1 MAINKPRI
9 LYVEDDKDAREVLVL
24 MLERENYD
32 VVATASVERGLKL
45 VEKQKFSLYI
55 IDTRLP
61 DGSGVE
67 ICKAIRQID
76 AETPIL
82 FYSAA
87 AHDTD
92 RNLAMDA
99 GAQAYLVKPAQSYEL
114 FNTIARLITP
124 AR

>member
-1 MAINKPRI
+1 MANHKARI
-9 LYVEDDKDAREVLVL
+9 LYIEDDKDTRELVVL

-32 VVATASVERGLKL
+32 VVATASVETGLRL

-61 DGSGVE
+61 DGSGVD

-76 AETPIL
+76 PLTPIL

-87 AHDTD
+87 AYDAD
-92 RNLAMDA
+92 RNQAIDA

-114 FNTIARLITP
+114 FDAIARLITS
-124 AR
+124 A